1 MRILVLF
8 CYIILIASVSASAAL
23 KDVPAKVNPKAHY
36 LFYLHGKILEDQGI
50 KARHPNYGFYD
61 YDKILQTLE
70 QRGFTVISEMR
81 ERGTDPAQYA
91 AKVIKQIQALLAAGV
106 PPSQISVI
114 GASKGGVIAELV
126 SAGLKDSKARF
137 VLLGSCNPAIEK
149 NYHPD
154 LAGEI
159 LSIYEESDQ
168 HGLSCKNM
176 FAHSTGITKSD
187 EIELHLN
194 TEHGFLF
201 HPLKEWVD
209 PAVQWC
215 LRPE

>member
-1 MRILVLF
+1 MRILIVLF
-8 CYIILIASVSASAAL
+8 CGIIVADLSAAAAL
-23 KDVPAKVNPKAHY
+23 KDIPAKLNPKSRY
-36 LFYLHGKILEDQGI
+36 LFYLHGKILEDQGTR
-50 KARHPNYGFYD
+50 ARHPNYGFYE
-61 YDKILQTLE
+61 YEPILQTFE

-106 PPSQISVI
+106 PPSHISVI

-126 SAGLKDSKARF
+126 SAGLKNSKVRF
-137 VLLGSCNPAIEK
+137 VLLGSCNDSIEK

-154 LAGEI
+154 LAGEV

-168 HGLSCKNM
+168 IGRSCKSI
-176 FAHSTGITKSD
+176 FAHSAGITKSD
-187 EIELHLN
+187 EIQLHLN

-209 PAVQWC
+209 PAVRWC
-215 LRPE
+215 STE